1 MKLMNACH
9 RPLAAAGSLAALLVA
24 ITLGPGARPLV
35 AADLPARPEQLK
47 YPPLKYAPPRAADYR
62 VRLANGVAAYLAPDQ
77 AIPLVTV
84 TVLMRVGPDLD
95 PAGKEGLASTM
106 VHLLT
111 RSGTPDLT
119 AEQLEERL
127 AFLGAQLESSMGGGG
142 GGMMG
147 QGGVPITGTE
157 SRVTLNLLTKDLDEG
172 LALLTACL
180 KGAAFQDDRLKLRK
194 DQQLQNMKQRNDATA
209 DLEERE
215 WGFLMRGAGHWSNRY
230 PTEASI
236 NSLTRDDLVA
246 LQKRYV
252 GPQNFVIA
260 VAGDFDRAAM
270 KAKLEK
276 AFAGWPTPGED
287 PGPPKPPA
295 VPAAQG
301 WYVVDKDVN
310 QTRVSLG
317 LRTLDRYDR
326 DFYAAQVMNYVLG
339 GGGFTSRLVNRIR
352 SDEGLAYSVRSS
364 FEGGTYYADPWRA
377 FFQTKARSTAFAI
390 SIALTEIGRVRDS
403 LVTPAELETAK
414 SALIEG
420 FPARFPT
427 AQAIAGALAAD
438 ELTGRYLKDPAHL
451 SQYASRIGA
460 VSLAD
465 VQRVAQRLLD
475 PAKLAFLMVG
485 NAKEMLLPDGKHD
498 VTLTKLSGGEPKRIP
513 LRDPMTMKPM
523 P

>member
-1 MKLMNACH
+1 M
-9 RPLAAAGSLAALLVA
+9 
-24 ITLGPGARPLV
+24 
-35 AADLPARPEQLK
+35 
-47 YPPLKYAPPRAADYR
+47 
-62 VRLANGVAAYLAPDQ
+62 
-77 AIPLVTV
+77 
-84 TVLMRVGPDLD
+84 
-95 PAGKEGLASTM
+95 
-106 VHLLT
+106 
-111 RSGTPDLT
+111 T

-127 AFLGAQLESSMGGGG
+127 AFLGAQLESGMGGG

-147 QGGVPITGTE
+147 LGGVPITGTE

-172 LALLTACL
+172 LGLLTACL
-180 KGAAFQDDRLKLRK
+180 KGAAFQEDRLKLRK

-215 WGFLMRGAGHWSNRY
+215 WGFLMRGAEHWSNRH
-230 PTEASI
+230 PTEASLT
-236 NSLTRDDLVA
+236 SLTRDDLVA

-252 GPQNFVIA
+252 GPKNFVIA
-260 VAGDFDRAAM
+260 VSGDFDRAAM
-270 KAKLEK
+270 KQKLEK
-276 AFAGWPTPGED
+276 AFASWPTPGEN
-287 PGPPKPPA
+287 PGPPQPPA
-295 VPAAQG
+295 APAAQG

-317 LRTLDRYDR
+317 LRALDRYDR
-326 DFYAAQVMNYVLG
+326 DFHAAQVMNYVLG

-364 FEGGTYYADPWRA
+364 FEGGAYYADPWRA

-403 LVTPAELETAK
+403 LVTPGELETAK

-420 FPARFPT
+420 FPARFPS

-438 ELTGRYLKDPAHL
+438 EVTGRYQKDPTHL
-451 SQYASRIGA
+451 GLYASRVGA
-460 VSLAD
+460 VTAQD

-485 NAKEMLLPDGKHD
+485 SAKEMALPDGKHD
-498 VTLTKLSGGEPKRIP
+498 VTLTKLAGGEPKRVP

>member
-1 MKLMNACH
+1 MNPMNAWR
-9 RPLAAAGSLAALLVA
+9 RPLALAGLLSALLVA
-24 ITLGPGARPLV
+24 ATLATSTPPAD

-47 YPPLKYAPPRAADYR
+47 YPPLKYAPPKAADYR
-62 VRLANGVAAYLAPDQ
+62 VKLANGIAAYLAPDK

-111 RSGTPDLT
+111 RGGTPTMT

-172 LALLTACL
+172 LGLLTACL
-180 KGAAFQDDRLKLRK
+180 KGAAFQEDRLKLRK

-215 WGFLMRGAGHWSNRY
+215 WGFLMRGAEHWSNRY

-270 KAKLEK
+270 KAKLEQ
-276 AFAGWPTPGED
+276 AFAGWPTPGEN
-287 PGPPKPPA
+287 PGPPQPPTA
-295 VPAAQG
+295 PAAQG

-317 LRTLDRYDR
+317 LRTLDRYDP
-326 DFYAAQVMNYVLG
+326 DFYVAQVMNYVLG

-364 FEGGTYYADPWRA
+364 FEGGAYYADPWRA

-403 LVTPAELETAK
+403 LVTPGELETAK

-438 ELTGRYLKDPAHL
+438 ELTGRYQKDPAHL

-485 NAKEMLLPDGKHD
+485 SAKEMVLPDGKHD
-498 VTLTKLSGGEPKRIP
+498 VTLTKLGGGEPKRIP
-513 LRDPMTMKPM
+513 LRDPMTMKPL

>member
-1 MKLMNACH
+1 MNPMNAWR
-9 RPLAAAGSLAALLVA
+9 RPLAFAGLLATLLVA
-24 ITLGPGARPLV
+24 ATLTSPTRPAR
-35 AADLPARPEQLK
+35 ASDLPARPEQLK
-47 YPPLKYAPPRAADYR
+47 YPPLKYAPPRAAEYR
-62 VRLANGVAAYLAPDQ
+62 VKLANGIAAYLAPDK

-95 PAGKEGLASTM
+95 PVGKEGLASTM

-111 RSGTPDLT
+111 RSGTPTMT

-127 AFLGAQLESSMGGGG
+127 AFLGAQLESGMGSGA
-142 GGMMG
+142 GMMG

-180 KGAAFQDDRLKLRK
+180 KGAAFQEDRLKLRK

-215 WGFLMRGAGHWSNRY
+215 WGFLMRGADHWSNRY
-230 PTEASI
+230 PTEASL
-236 NSLTRDDLVA
+236 NSLTHADLVA

-252 GPQNFVIA
+252 GPRNFVIA

-270 KAKLEK
+270 KARLEK
-276 AFAGWPTPGED
+276 AFAGWPTPGEN
-287 PGPPKPPA
+287 PGPPKPPTS
-295 VPAAQG
+295 PAAQG

-317 LRTLDRYDR
+317 LRALDRYDR
-326 DFYAAQVMNYVLG
+326 DFYTAQVMNYVLG

-377 FFQTKARSTAFAI
+377 FFQTKARSTAFAL

-403 LVTPAELETAK
+403 LVTPGELETAK

-427 AQAIAGALAAD
+427 TQAIAGALAAD
-438 ELTGRYLKDPAHL
+438 ELTGRYQKDPAYL
-451 SQYASRIGA
+451 SQYASRVGA
-460 VSLAD
+460 VTAQD

-485 NAKEMLLPDGKHD
+485 SAKEMALPDGKHD

>member
-1 MKLMNACH
+1 MELMNACR
-9 RPLAAAGSLAALLVA
+9 RPLAAAGLLTALLAVLTLAASA
-24 ITLGPGARPLV
+24 PPAV
-35 AADLPARPEQLK
+35 AADLPSRPEQLK
-47 YPPLKYAPPRAADYR
+47 FPPLKYAPPKAADYR
-62 VRLANGVAAYLAPDQ
+62 VKLANGISAYFAPDR

-95 PAGKEGLASTM
+95 PVGKEGLASTM

-111 RSGTPDLT
+111 RSGTPAMT

-127 AFLGAQLESSMGGGG
+127 AFLGAQLESGMGSGA
-142 GGMMG
+142 GMMG

-180 KGAAFQDDRLKLRK
+180 KGAAFQADRLELRR

-215 WGFLMRGAGHWSNRY
+215 WGFLVRGADHWSNRY
-230 PTEASI
+230 PTEASLR
-236 NSLTRDDLVA
+236 SLTRDDLVA
-246 LQKRYV
+246 LQKRFV
-252 GPQNFVIA
+252 GPGNFVIA

-270 KAKLEK
+270 KQKLEK
-276 AFAGWPTPGED
+276 AFAGWPTPGEA

-295 VPAAQG
+295 APAAPG

-317 LRTLDRYDR
+317 LRTLDRYDP
-326 DFYAAQVMNYVLG
+326 DFHAAQVMNYVLG

-364 FEGGTYYADPWRA
+364 FEGGAYYPDPWRA

-403 LVTPAELETAK
+403 LVTPGELETAK

-438 ELTGRYLKDPAHL
+438 ELTGRYQRDPAYL
-451 SQYASRIGA
+451 NRYASRIGA
-460 VSLAD
+460 VTLAD
-465 VQRVAQRLLD
+465 VQRVARRLLD
-475 PAKLAFLMVG
+475 PAKLTFLMVG
-485 NAKEMLLPDGKHD
+485 SAKELVLPDGKHD
-498 VTLTKLSGGEPKRIP
+498 VTLLKLAGGEPKRIP

>member
-1 MKLMNACH
+1 MNRMNACR
-9 RPLAAAGSLAALLVA
+9 RPLAVAGFLAALLVA
-24 ITLGPGARPLV
+24 ATPGPGTRPAV

-47 YPPLKYAPPRAADYR
+47 YPPLKYAPPKSADYR
-62 VRLANGVAAYLAPDQ
+62 VKLADGIPAYLAPDP

-95 PAGKEGLASTM
+95 PAGKEGLAATM
-106 VHLLT
+106 VHQLT
-111 RSGTPDLT
+111 RSGTPTLT

-127 AFLGAQLESSMGGGG
+127 AFLGAQLESGMGGG

-147 QGGVPITGTE
+147 LGGVPITGTE
-157 SRVTLNLLTKDLDEG
+157 SRVTLNLLAKDLDEG

-180 KGAAFQDDRLKLRK
+180 KGAAFQADRLKLRK
-194 DQQLQNMKQRNDATA
+194 DQQLQNMKQRNDNTA

-215 WGFLMRGAGHWSNRY
+215 WGFLMRGAEHWSNRY
-230 PTEASI
+230 PTAASI

-246 LQKRYV
+246 LQKRYL
-252 GPQNFVIA
+252 GPKNFVIA
-260 VAGDFDRAAM
+260 VSGDFDRATM
-270 KAKLEK
+270 KRKLEQ
-276 AFAGWPTPGED
+276 AFAGWPTPGEN
-287 PGPPKPPA
+287 PGPPKPPTA
-295 VPAAQG
+295 PAAQG

-317 LRTLDRYDR
+317 LRALDRYDR
-326 DFYAAQVMNYVLG
+326 DFYTAQVMNYVLG

-352 SDEGLAYSVRSS
+352 SDEGLAYSVNSR
-364 FEGGTYYADPWRA
+364 FEGGTYYPDPWRA
-377 FFQTKARSTAFAI
+377 VFQTKARSTAFAL

-403 LVTPAELETAK
+403 LVTPGELETAK

-427 AQAIAGALAAD
+427 TQAIAGALAAD
-438 ELTGRYLKDPAHL
+438 ESTGRYQKDPAYL

-460 VSLAD
+460 VTALD
-465 VQRVAQRLLD
+465 VQRVARRLLD

-485 NAKEMLLPDGKHD
+485 SAKEMALPDGKHD
-498 VTLTKLSGGEPKRIP
+498 VTLMKLAGGESQRIP

>member
-1 MKLMNACH
+1 MRLMNAWR
-9 RPLAAAGSLAALLVA
+9 RPLALAGPLAALLA
-24 ITLGPGARPLV
+24 AATLATSTPLAA

-47 YPPLKYAPPRAADYR
+47 YPPLKYAPPKAADHR
-62 VRLANGVAAYLAPDQ
+62 VKLANGIAAYLAPDP

-111 RSGTPDLT
+111 RSGTPTLT

-147 QGGVPITGTE
+147 QGGVPITGSE

-180 KGAAFQDDRLKLRK
+180 KGAAFQADRLQLRR

-215 WGFLMRGAGHWSNRY
+215 WGFLMRGADHWSNRY

-246 LQKRYV
+246 LQRRYV
-252 GPQNFVIA
+252 GPKNFVIA

-270 KAKLEK
+270 KQKLEK
-276 AFAGWPTPGED
+276 AFAGWPTPGDD
-287 PGPPKPPA
+287 PGPPKPPTA
-295 VPAAQG
+295 PSAQG

-317 LRTLDRYDR
+317 LRTLDRYDP

-364 FEGGTYYADPWRA
+364 FEGGAYYADPWRA

-390 SIALTEIGRVRDS
+390 SIALTEVGRVRDS
-403 LVTPAELETAK
+403 LVTTGELETAK

-438 ELTGRYLKDPAHL
+438 ELTGRYQKDPDHL
-451 SQYASRIGA
+451 KQYASRISA
-460 VSLAD
+460 VTLAD
-465 VQRVAQRLLD
+465 VQRVARRLLD
-475 PAKLAFLMVG
+475 PAKMAFLMVG
-485 NAKEMLLPDGKHD
+485 SAKEMALPDGKHD
-498 VTLTKLSGGEPKRIP
+498 VTLTKLAGGEIKRIP

>member
-1 MKLMNACH
+1 MNPMNAWR
-9 RPLAAAGSLAALLVA
+9 RPLAFAGLLATLLVA
-24 ITLGPGARPLV
+24 ATLATPARPAV

-47 YPPLKYAPPRAADYR
+47 YPPLKYAPPKAAEYR
-62 VRLANGVAAYLAPDQ
+62 VKLANGIAAYLAPDK

-111 RSGTPDLT
+111 RSGAPGMT

-127 AFLGAQLESSMGGGG
+127 AFLGAQLESGMGSGA
-142 GGMMG
+142 GMMG

-172 LALLTACL
+172 LALLTGCL
-180 KGAAFQDDRLKLRK
+180 KGAAFQEDRLKLRK

-215 WGFLMRGAGHWSNRY
+215 WGFLMRGADHWSNRY
-230 PTEASI
+230 STEASI
-236 NSLTRDDLVA
+236 NSLTRADLVA

-260 VAGDFDRAAM
+260 VAGDFDRATM
-270 KAKLEK
+270 KTKLEK
-276 AFAGWPTPGED
+276 AFAGWPTPGEN
-287 PGPPKPPA
+287 PGPPKPPTA
-295 VPAAQG
+295 PAAQG

-352 SDEGLAYSVRSS
+352 SDEGLAYSVNSR
-364 FEGGTYYADPWRA
+364 FEGGVYYADPWRA
-377 FFQTKARSTAFAI
+377 VFQTKARSTAFAL

-403 LVTPAELETAK
+403 LVTTGELETAK

-438 ELTGRYLKDPAHL
+438 ELTGRYQKDPAYL
-451 SQYASRIGA
+451 SQYAGRVGA
-460 VSLAD
+460 VTAQD
-465 VQRVAQRLLD
+465 VRRVAQRLLD
-475 PAKLAFLMVG
+475 PAGLAFLMVG
-485 NAKEMLLPDGKHD
+485 SAKEMALPDGKHD
-498 VTLTKLSGGEPKRIP
+498 VTLTKLSGVEPKHIP

>member
-1 MKLMNACH
+1 MNPMNAWR
-9 RPLAAAGSLAALLVA
+9 RPLALAGLLSALLVA
-24 ITLGPGARPLV
+24 ATLATSTPPAD

-47 YPPLKYAPPRAADYR
+47 YPPMKYAPPKAADYR
-62 VRLANGVAAYLAPDQ
+62 VKLANGIAAYLAPDK

-111 RSGTPDLT
+111 RGGTPTMT

-127 AFLGAQLESSMGGGG
+127 AFLGAQLESGMGSG

-180 KGAAFQDDRLKLRK
+180 KNAAFQEDRLKLRK

-215 WGFLMRGAGHWSNRY
+215 WGFLMRGAEHWSNRY

-236 NSLTRDDLVA
+236 NSLTRGDLVA

-260 VAGDFDRAAM
+260 VAGDFDRMAM

-276 AFAGWPTPGED
+276 AFAGWPTPGEH
-287 PGPPKPPA
+287 PGSPQPPTA
-295 VPAAQG
+295 PAAQG

-317 LRTLDRYDR
+317 LRTLDRYDP
-326 DFYAAQVMNYVLG
+326 DFYVAQVMNYVLG

-364 FEGGTYYADPWRA
+364 FEGGAYYADPWRA

-403 LVTPAELETAK
+403 LVTPGELETAK

-438 ELTGRYLKDPAHL
+438 ELTGRYQKDPAHL

-485 NAKEMLLPDGKHD
+485 SAKEMVLPDGKHD
-498 VTLTKLSGGEPKRIP
+498 VTLTKLAGGEPKRIP

>member
-1 MKLMNACH
+1 MNHMNAWR

-24 ITLGPGARPLV
+24 VTLGPGAPPAV
-35 AADLPARPEQLK
+35 AADLPARPEQLQF
-47 YPPLKYAPPRAADYR
+47 PPLKYTPPRASECR
-62 VRLANGVAAYLAPDQ
+62 VKLASGIPAYLAPDR

-95 PAGKEGLASTM
+95 LAGKEGLASAM

-111 RSGTPDLT
+111 RSGTKALT

-127 AFLGAQLESSMGGGG
+127 AFLGAQLESGMGGG

-147 QGGVPITGTE
+147 LGGVPITGAE
-157 SRVTLNLLTKDLDEG
+157 SRVTLNLLTKDLEEG
-172 LALLTACL
+172 LALLTGCL
-180 KGAAFQDDRLKLRK
+180 KGAAFQEDRLKLRK

-215 WGFLMRGAGHWSNRY
+215 WGFLMRGADHWSNRY

-252 GPQNFVIA
+252 GPKNFVIA
-260 VAGDFDRAAM
+260 VSGDFDRTAM
-270 KAKLEK
+270 KQKLEK
-276 AFAGWPTPGED
+276 AFSGWPTPGEN
-287 PGPPKPPA
+287 PGPPKPPTA
-295 VPAAQG
+295 PAAQG

-317 LRTLDRYDR
+317 LRALDRYDR
-326 DFYAAQVMNYVLG
+326 DFHAAQVMNYVLG

-377 FFQTKARSTAFAI
+377 FFQTKARSTAFGI
-390 SIALTEIGRVRDS
+390 SIALTEIGRIRDS
-403 LVTPAELETAK
+403 LVTTGELETAK
-414 SALIEG
+414 SAFIEG

-427 AQAIAGALAAD
+427 AQAIAGALAAE
-438 ELTGRYLKDPAHL
+438 ELTGRYQKDPGYFG
-451 SQYASRIGA
+451 QYAGRISA
-460 VSLAD
+460 VTAQD

-485 NAKEMLLPDGKHD
+485 SAKEMALPDGKHD
-498 VTLTKLSGGEPKRIP
+498 VELAKLSGGDPIRIP

>member
-1 MKLMNACH
+1 MNPMNAWR
-9 RPLAAAGSLAALLVA
+9 RPLALAGLLATLLVA
-24 ITLGPGARPLV
+24 ATLATSARRAV
-35 AADLPARPEQLK
+35 ASDLPARPEQLK
-47 YPPLKYAPPRAADYR
+47 YPPLKYAPPKAAEYR
-62 VRLANGVAAYLAPDQ
+62 VKLANGIAAYLAPDKT
-77 AIPLVTV
+77 IPLVTV

-95 PAGKEGLASTM
+95 PVGKEGLASTM

-111 RSGTPDLT
+111 RSGTPGMT

-127 AFLGAQLESSMGGGG
+127 AFLGAQLESGMGSGA
-142 GGMMG
+142 GMMG

-180 KGAAFQDDRLKLRK
+180 KGAAFQEDRLKLRK

-215 WGFLMRGAGHWSNRY
+215 WGFLMRGADHWSNRY
-230 PTEASI
+230 PTEASL
-236 NSLTRDDLVA
+236 NSLTRADLVA

-252 GPQNFVIA
+252 GPRNFVIA
-260 VAGDFDRAAM
+260 AAGDFDRAAM

-276 AFAGWPTPGED
+276 AFAGWPTPGEN
-287 PGPPKPPA
+287 PGPPKPPTS
-295 VPAAQG
+295 PAAPG

-317 LRTLDRYDR
+317 LRALDRYDR
-326 DFYAAQVMNYVLG
+326 DFYTAQVMNYVLG

-352 SDEGLAYSVRSS
+352 SDEGLAYSVNSR

-377 FFQTKARSTAFAI
+377 VFQTKARSTAFAL
-390 SIALTEIGRVRDS
+390 SIALTEIGRVRAS
-403 LVTPAELETAK
+403 LVTPDELETAK

-438 ELTGRYLKDPAHL
+438 ELTGRYQKDPAYL
-451 SQYASRIGA
+451 SQYASRVGA
-460 VSLAD
+460 VTAQD

-485 NAKEMLLPDGKHD
+485 SAKEMALPDGKHD
-498 VTLTKLSGGEPKRIP
+498 VTLAKLAGGEPKRIP

-523 P
+523 Q

>member
-1 MKLMNACH
+1 MNHMNAWH
-9 RPLAAAGSLAALLVA
+9 RPLALAGLLAALLV
-24 ITLGPGARPLV
+24 TVTPGAGNRPAV

-47 YPPLKYAPPRAADYR
+47 YPPLKYSPPKAADYR
-62 VRLANGVAAYLAPDQ
+62 VKLANGIAAYLAPDQ

-95 PAGKEGLASTM
+95 PAGKEGLASTL

-111 RSGTPDLT
+111 RSGTPTMT

-127 AFLGAQLESSMGGGG
+127 AFLGAQLESGMGGG

-180 KGAAFQDDRLKLRK
+180 KGAAFQEDRLKLRK
-194 DQQLQNMKQRNDATA
+194 DQQLQSMKQRNDATA

-215 WGFLMRGAGHWSNRY
+215 WGFLMRGAEHWSNRY
-230 PTEASI
+230 PTETSI
-236 NSLTRDDLVA
+236 NSLTRDDLLA

-252 GPQNFVIA
+252 GPKNFVIA
-260 VAGDFDRAAM
+260 VSGDFDRAAM

-276 AFAGWPTPGED
+276 AFAGWPTPGEN
-287 PGPPKPPA
+287 PGPPKPPTA
-295 VPAAQG
+295 PAAQG

-326 DFYAAQVMNYVLG
+326 DFYVAQVMNYVLG

-364 FEGGTYYADPWRA
+364 FEGGAYYADPWRA

-403 LVTPAELETAK
+403 LVTPGELETAK

-438 ELTGRYLKDPAHL
+438 ELTGRYQKDPTHL

-485 NAKEMLLPDGKHD
+485 SAKEMVLPDGKHD
-498 VTLTKLSGGEPKRIP
+498 VTLAKLSGGEPTRIP

>member
-1 MKLMNACH
+1 MNPMNAWR
-9 RPLAAAGSLAALLVA
+9 RPLALAGLLSALLVA
-24 ITLGPGARPLV
+24 ATLATSTPPAD

-47 YPPLKYAPPRAADYR
+47 YPPMKYAPPKAADYR
-62 VRLANGVAAYLAPDQ
+62 VKLANGIAAYLAPDK

-111 RSGTPDLT
+111 RGGTPTMT

-127 AFLGAQLESSMGGGG
+127 AFLGAQLESGMGGG

-180 KGAAFQDDRLKLRK
+180 KGAAFQEDRLKLRK
-194 DQQLQNMKQRNDATA
+194 DQQLQSMKQRNDATA

-215 WGFLMRGAGHWSNRY
+215 WGFLMRGAEHWSNRY
-230 PTEASI
+230 PTETSI
-236 NSLTRDDLVA
+236 NSLTRDDLLA

-252 GPQNFVIA
+252 GPKNFVIA
-260 VAGDFDRAAM
+260 VSGDFDRAAM

-276 AFAGWPTPGED
+276 AFAGWPTPGEN
-287 PGPPKPPA
+287 PGPPKPPTA
-295 VPAAQG
+295 PAAQG

-326 DFYAAQVMNYVLG
+326 DFYVAQVMNYVLG

-364 FEGGTYYADPWRA
+364 FEGGAYYADPWRA

-403 LVTPAELETAK
+403 LVTPGELETAK

-438 ELTGRYLKDPAHL
+438 ELTGRYQKDPTHL

-485 NAKEMLLPDGKHD
+485 SAKEMVLPDGKHD
-498 VTLTKLSGGEPKRIP
+498 VTLAKLSGGEPTRIP

>member
-1 MKLMNACH
+1 MNLMNAWR
-9 RPLAAAGSLAALLVA
+9 RPLAATGSLAALLAAVA
-24 ITLGPGARPLV
+24 LGPGARPAV
-35 AADLPARPEQLK
+35 AAELPERPERLQ
-47 YPPLKYAPPRAADYR
+47 YPPLKFTPPRASEYR
-62 VRLANGVAAYLAPDQ
+62 VKLANGVAAYLAPDR
-77 AIPLVTV
+77 AIPLVSV

-106 VHLLT
+106 VYLLT
-111 RSGTPDLT
+111 RSGTRTMT

-127 AFLGAQLESSMGGGG
+127 AFLGAQLESGMGGG

-147 QGGVPITGTE
+147 QGGVPITGAE

-180 KGAAFQDDRLKLRK
+180 KGAAFQEDRLKLRR
-194 DQQLQNMKQRNDATA
+194 DQQLQEMKQRNDNSA
-209 DLEERE
+209 DLEDRE
-215 WGFLMRGAGHWSNRY
+215 WGFLLRGADHWSNRY
-230 PTEASI
+230 PTEASL

-252 GPQNFVIA
+252 GPKNFVIA

-270 KAKLEK
+270 KRRLEK
-276 AFAGWPTPGED
+276 AFAGWPGPGEN

-295 VPAAQG
+295 APAARG

-317 LRTLDRYDR
+317 LRTLDRYDP
-326 DFYAAQVMNYVLG
+326 DFHAAQVMNYVLG

-352 SDEGLAYSVRSS
+352 SDEGLAYTVRSS
-364 FEGGTYYADPWRA
+364 FEGGTYYPDPWRA
-377 FFQTKARSTAFAI
+377 FFQTKARSTAFAL

-403 LVTPAELETAK
+403 LVTAGELETAK
-414 SALIEG
+414 NAFIEG

-427 AQAIAGALAAD
+427 AQAIGGALAAE
-438 ELTGRYLKDPAHL
+438 ELTGRYQKDPGYFGE
-451 SQYASRIGA
+451 YAGRIRA
-460 VSLAD
+460 VTAQD

-475 PAKLAFLMVG
+475 PAKIAVLLVG
-485 NAKEMLLPDGKHD
+485 NAQEMALPDGKHD
-498 VTLTKLSGGEPKRIP
+498 VLLTGLAGGEPKRIP